1 MKLANALT
9 YSHTL
14 LSQTVERGDYVIDA
28 TVGNGHDT
36 EFLSQLVGPKGH
48 VLGFDVQAAAIT
60 ATTQRLAKA
69 QLNNTELI
77 LAGHENVEQ
86 YLPVNQSVGGAIFNL
101 GYLPGA
107 DKDVITHGATTL
119 AAINAI
125 LPHLKRNGLLVLVVY
140 YGHPGGQDEVNQ
152 LLTFAQALPQKE
164 YHVLQYQF
172 INQVNQ
178 PPYIIAI
185 QKRV

>member
-14 LSQTVERGDYVIDA
+14 LAATVERGDYVIDA

-48 VLGFDVQAAAIT
+48 VLGFDVQVAAINS
-60 ATTQRLAKA
+60 ATTRLKDDGIT
-69 QLNNTELI
+69 NTELI
-77 LAGHENVEQ
+77 LAGHENVTQ
-86 YLPVNQSVGGAIFNL
+86 YLPANQTVGGAIFNL

-107 DKDVITHGATTL
+107 DKDVITQGETTL
-119 AAINAI
+119 AAINGM
-125 LPHLKRNGLLVLVVY
+125 LPHLKKNGLIVLVVY

-152 LLTFAQALPQKE
+152 LLNFAQALPQKA

-185 QKRV
+185 QKR

>member
-14 LSQTVERGDYVIDA
+14 LTTTVERGDYVIDA

-48 VLGFDVQAAAIT
+48 VLGFDVQAAAIDSAT
-60 ATTQRLAKA
+60 ARLKAAKVA
-69 QLNNTELI
+69 NVQLV
-77 LAGHENVEQ
+77 LAGHENVAQ
-86 YLPVNQSVGGAIFNL
+86 YLPANQPVGGAIFNL

-107 DKDVITHGATTL
+107 DKDVITQGETTL
-119 AAINAI
+119 AAINGI
-125 LPHLKRNGLLVLVVY
+125 LPNLKKNGLIVLVVY
-140 YGHPGGQDEVNQ
+140 YGHPGGQAEVNQ
-152 LLTFAQALPQKE
+152 LLSFTQKLPQKA

-172 INQVNQ
+172 INQANQ

-185 QKRV
+185 QKR